1 MVEIKEKPLFGVAKP
16 ENKIDVRPQPK
27 KPFDGFN
34 VSFSTGMDVQKLK
47 HEGMAMLRILSA
59 KHAKG
64 ALSNKTDLKKLE
76 ALVASEISIK
86 KGALPQELAV
96 MKALYKIY
104 K

>member
-16 ENKIDVRPQPK
+16 ENKIEVRPQSK
-27 KPFDGFN
+27 KPFNGFN
-34 VSFSTGMDVQKLK
+34 ISFDTGMDTQKLK

-76 ALVASEISIK
+76 TLIASEVLIK

-96 MKALYKIY
+96 MNALYKIY